1 MLSCTISDPELYIS
15 LYCAEVF
22 ACMVY
27 RISISEGTMERMRE
41 LAKSRHVLA
50 DGLGYAGNRKYGLTV
65 EDIICE
71 LLREAGF

>member
-1 MLSCTISDPELYIS
+1 
-15 LYCAEVF
+15 
-22 ACMVY
+22 MVY
-27 RISISEGTMERMRE
+27 RVSISEGTMERMRE